1 MTADRWCNRVNASVL
16 SNEACRLILERVKGK
31 LGFEKALKALRGAP
45 CTGTHVKNTGEAG
58 KIRMLRLEKHLRGF
72 KLTYNV
78 E

>member
-1 MTADRWCNRVNASVL
+1 MFSAMKHAGL
-16 SNEACRLILERVKGK
+16 SSRGLRGSSGLRRP
-31 LGFEKALKALRGAP
+31 LKHWALRGAP